1 MPCTWTEEAGLITT
15 VVNVTTVKVLTP
27 VIEIPRS
34 RHGPSR
40 SDEFVGFD
48 WGRCGGGA
56 SVPVLRGAGRCAAAA
71 RGGGAGRGGA
81 GVGLVRARR
90 ILGAVVVL
98 GVCALLEEDRRA
110 WSRRIVTGMELY
122 ARMLR

>member
-48 WGRCGGGA
+48 WGRCA
-56 SVPVLRGAGRCAAAA
+56 SRPGFSPADL
-71 RGGGAGRGGA
+71 
-81 GVGLVRARR
+81 
-90 ILGAVVVL
+90 
-98 GVCALLEEDRRA
+98 
-110 WSRRIVTGMELY
+110 RIVAHGCVAIGDINPLVGAASLLS
-122 ARMLR
+122 ARDTRAHRASTVLAPREPSSD